1 MKLPR
6 DISGND
12 LAKPLSRLGYEISHQ
27 TGSHIRLTT
36 QHGGEHNI
44 TVPSHDYL
52 RVGILSAILRDIAE
66 HHQMSRDELLN
77 LLFS

>member
-12 LAKPLSRLGYEISHQ
+12 LVKSLSQLGYEISHQ

-36 QHGGEHNI
+36 QLGGEHHI
-44 TVPSHDYL
+44 TIPAHDPL
-52 RVGILSAILRDIAE
+52 RVGTISAILRDIAE
-66 HHQMSRDELLN
+66 HHQMSREELLN
-77 LLFS
+77 MLFS